1 MEFLWPFSI
10 FALLLPFFVWY
21 FMRPLSQE
29 NGEQALCV
37 PFFKAFRDQYKP
49 SVYSHSIFSVF
60 LFALGFIGLT
70 IAAMRPVSYKD
81 SVAMPVTG
89 RQMMLV
95 LDVSGSMAQADFV
108 WNGRRTTRLNAV
120 QNIAHDFIEN
130 RTGDAVGLT
139 IFGTE
144 AYLYAPLTLD
154 TKTAAQMLKEIGVGI
169 AGEKTAIGDALLVAL
184 KQMKDIPSDKKVI
197 ILLSDGYA
205 NAGHVLPEEAI
216 TKAKEMS
223 VKIHTI
229 GMGAEERIVQ
239 TFFFAQQINPSA
251 DLDEALLKKMAAD
264 TGGNYYRV
272 KTSEDLKKVYDD
284 LNKIE
289 PTELDGQTIR
299 PQVELFWIPLLC
311 SMILFFVGLYL
322 KGKSK

>member
-10 FALLLPFFVWY
+10 FALLLPLFVWY

-49 SVYSHSIFSVF
+49 HVYSRSVFSVF
-60 LFALGFIGLT
+60 LFILGFIGLT

-81 SVAMPVTG
+81 SVAMPITG

-95 LDVSGSMAQADFV
+95 LDVSGSMAEPDFI
-108 WNGRRTTRLNAV
+108 WNGRRNTRLNAV
-120 QNIAHDFIEN
+120 QNIAYDFIEN

-154 TKTAAQMLKEIGVGI
+154 TKTVAQMLKEIGVGI

-184 KQMKDIPSDKKVI
+184 KQMKDIPSDKKS
-197 ILLSDGYA
+197 LFYYLTDTQM
-205 NAGHVLPEEAI
+205 P
-216 TKAKEMS
+216 
-223 VKIHTI
+223 
-229 GMGAEERIVQ
+229 
-239 TFFFAQQINPSA
+239 
-251 DLDEALLKKMAAD
+251 ALFDRKK
-264 TGGNYYRV
+264 
-272 KTSEDLKKVYDD
+272 
-284 LNKIE
+284 
-289 PTELDGQTIR
+289 P
-299 PQVELFWIPLLC
+299 
-311 SMILFFVGLYL
+311 
-322 KGKSK
+322 